1 MATVRS
7 VDSLFTLLLSL
18 KKMIID
24 SCVLTAIRVL
34 PKPFFYSQQHWLQTP
49 QLRFGKSERSS
60 LLCRPNRSC
69 SCKPLRRGNSL
80 LSIIN

>member
-1 MATVRS
+1 MATMRS
-7 VDSLFTLLLSL
+7 VDSLFTVLLSL

-24 SCVLTAIRVL
+24 SCVLIATRVL
-34 PKPFFYSQQHWLQTP
+34 PTPFFYSQHWLQTP